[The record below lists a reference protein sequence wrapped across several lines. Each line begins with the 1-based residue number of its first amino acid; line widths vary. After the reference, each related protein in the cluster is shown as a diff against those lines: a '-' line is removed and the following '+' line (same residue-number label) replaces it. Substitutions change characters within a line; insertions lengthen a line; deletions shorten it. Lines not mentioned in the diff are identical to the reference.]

1 MKVSGYGSI
10 NSTGAAGKAK
20 AANAPGGF
28 SDLLAAAEATE
39 SSAAAATSDVAATSA
54 LGGLLALQELSEE
67 ETRRKK
73 QVQRGNNLL
82 DGLENIRR
90 HLLTGALPSQVLL
103 GLSQEMAMHQYAGD
117 DPAINAIIE
126 DIELRVAVEMAKIDK
141 AMQDR
146 RNEVI

>member
-1 MKVSGYGSI
+1 
-10 NSTGAAGKAK
+10 
-20 AANAPGGF
+20 
-28 SDLLAAAEATE
+28 
-39 SSAAAATSDVAATSA
+39 
-54 LGGLLALQELSEE
+54 
-67 ETRRKK
+67 
-73 QVQRGNNLL
+73 
-82 DGLENIRR
+82 
-90 HLLTGALPSQVLL
+90 LPSQVLL